1 MNIDH
6 EIKMHYP
13 DTAALSLTQ
22 ASVQQ
27 AQAQANAINAQTEY
41 LKQQDGYAMLY
52 NVLSRAYQQAAVG
65 KGAER
70 HANGKAFEDQP
81 MQDLIRLYG
90 PGFALGQAAKKAQE
104 SQRMDKGAAVRELLG
119 SIVYIAGAIIALE
132 AA

>member
-1 MNIDH
+1 MNLN
-6 EIKMHYP
+6 E
-13 DTAALSLTQ
+13 ALNNL
-22 ASVQQ
+22 Q
-27 AQAQANAINAQTEY
+27 AQAQANAIDAQTAY
-41 LKQQDGYAMLY
+41 VKQQHGYAMLY

-70 HANGKAFEDQP
+70 HGNGKAFEDQP

-104 SQRMDKGAAVRELLG
+104 SQRMDKDAAVRELLG
-119 SIVYIAGAIIALE
+119 SIVYIAGTIIALE